1 MQNKVATTGL
11 TKRVLYFWC
20 SIHQATDINEIIF
33 PNDIKNTM
41 LATSILECNQGWA
54 IGQRHLKERAC
65 LWGEYISHV
74 AWLAQL
80 ITKHKPVIN
89 CFTFS
94 STSWSIKG
102 PIAITIFED
111 ILILSLSLTP
121 KLYDGQS
128 AGNLWGILG
137 QPSQKSYLDNFT
149 AIPDKFSAKLV

>member
-89 CFTFS
+89 CYTFS

-102 PIAITIFED
+102 PIAITILCRYSD
-111 ILILSLSLTP
+111 LIIISHSKVVRWPISWQSLGNSWATLSKIL
-121 KLYDGQS
+121 
-128 AGNLWGILG
+128 LG
-137 QPSQKSYLDNFT
+137 QLHSNSW
-149 AIPDKFSAKLV
+149 